1 MGRILSHGGQPAGH
15 AGGPGALDS
24 GQAQTPAHFSSLM
37 T

>member
-15 AGGPGALDS
+15 AGGPGRL
-24 GQAQTPAHFSSLM
+24 TRVKPKRPP